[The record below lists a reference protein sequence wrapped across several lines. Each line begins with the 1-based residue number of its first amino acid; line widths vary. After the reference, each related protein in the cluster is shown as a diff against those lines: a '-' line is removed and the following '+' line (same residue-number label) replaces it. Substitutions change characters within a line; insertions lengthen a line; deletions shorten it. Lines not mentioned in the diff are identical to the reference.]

1 MPTLFTL
8 TEQTLS
14 TLHTT
19 YTLHGSVLLN
29 EIACETIVDIIELL
43 SRYPLGRERGL
54 TLEVGKANKL
64 KVVAM
69 LASAYLLQA
78 FPKLYMRIQNC

>member
-43 SRYPLGRERGL
+43 SRYPLGKTGS
-54 TLEVGKANKL
+54 EVGKANKL